1 MVYAIEC
8 CHADDDDS
16 DDNDVDS
23 KYDDDG
29 DDDDSYDDVD
39 MIMMTIILLNVM
51 ISLMEEHEC
60 ITFISAEQSSHQCK
74 GAYWSDISPLTWRV
88 VLVQYRCWK
97 LLYHDEYAVL
107 LQTEEEDDSYDDD
120 G

>member
-23 KYDDDG
+23 KYDDDAEDSAEDDVDSKYDDDG

-39 MIMMTIILLNVM
+39 MIMMIIL
-51 ISLMEEHEC
+51 
-60 ITFISAEQSSHQCK
+60 F
-74 GAYWSDISPLTWRV
+74 
-88 VLVQYRCWK
+88 
-97 LLYHDEYAVL
+97 
-107 LQTEEEDDSYDDD
+107 
-120 G
+120 

>member
-29 DDDDSYDDVD
+29 DDSYDDVD
-39 MIMMTIILLNVM
+39 MIMMTIILVNVM
-51 ISLMEEHEC
+51 ISLMEEHE
-60 ITFISAEQSSHQCK
+60 
-74 GAYWSDISPLTWRV
+74 
-88 VLVQYRCWK
+88 
-97 LLYHDEYAVL
+97 
-107 LQTEEEDDSYDDD
+107 
-120 G
+120 

>member
-8 CHADDDDS
+8 CHADDDDNDVDS
-16 DDNDVDS
+16 KYDDDDDSAEDDVDS

-39 MIMMTIILLNVM
+39 MIMMTIILVNVM

-60 ITFISAEQSSHQCK
+60 ITFNSAE
-74 GAYWSDISPLTWRV
+74 
-88 VLVQYRCWK
+88 
-97 LLYHDEYAVL
+97 
-107 LQTEEEDDSYDDD
+107 
-120 G
+120 

>member
-16 DDNDVDS
+16 DVDS

-39 MIMMTIILLNVM
+39 MIMMTIILVNVM

-74 GAYWSDISPLTWRV
+74 GAYWRDTSPLTWRV